1 MKKLTSM
8 LCAVLMAA
16 VALTGCGDSDSSTAE
31 SKADGI
37 DKAAADSKS
46 AEPAEDENA
55 DPDNGSAE
63 PDTKPEKKT
72 YDKPVLADNSVEF
85 AKNMG
90 LGWNLGNTLDATGAG
105 LESEIS
111 WGQPMTTEELI
122 DFVRDS
128 GFTTIRIPVSWGNHV
143 DDDYNIDAEWMARV
157 TEIVDW
163 AEDAGLYIIINSH
176 HDCDKY
182 FPTEEHYEESERYIK
197 AIWAQIAENFKDYD
211 EQLIFESMNE
221 PRLMGTNKEWWFNS
235 DDEEGLESIRVISK
249 LNQVFVDTVR
259 AAGGK
264 NETRFLMVPS
274 NAANAYNA
282 MSEAFTF
289 PTDTVDSRIILSVH
303 AYTPYDFTMNYA
315 GGTDKWGPRS
325 KAGLSFISDLDKTF
339 VQNGIGVVI
348 GEFGATNKDN
358 LDARVAWA
366 TDYCTMT
373 KEAGIA
379 CVLWDNGGTKA
390 GDENFG
396 MIDRNNFEIY
406 YPELLN
412 AMLECY
418 K

>member
-8 LCAVLMAA
+8 LCALTMAA
-16 VALTGCGDSDSSTAE
+16 MALTGCGGSDSSAAEKKDTTKADAE
-31 SKADGI
+31 SEAAQPSDESTEGSSAD
-37 DKAAADSKS
+37 A
-46 AEPAEDENA
+46 
-55 DPDNGSAE
+55 
-63 PDTKPEKKT
+63 KPGNKT
-72 YDKPVLADNSVEF
+72 YEKPVLADNSVEF

-90 LGWNLGNTLDATGAG
+90 LGWNLGNTLDATGEG
-105 LESEIS
+105 LESETS

-122 DFVRDS
+122 DFVRDT

-143 DDDYNIDAEWMARV
+143 DEDYNIDAEWMARV
-157 TEIVDW
+157 TEIVEW
-163 AEDAGLYIIINSH
+163 AENAGLYVIINSH

-197 AIWAQIAENFKDYD
+197 TIWAQIAENFKDHD

-221 PRLMGTNKEWWFNS
+221 PRLMGTNKEWWFNA

-282 MSEAFTF
+282 MSEAFTL
-289 PTDTVDSRIILSVH
+289 PTDTAESRIMLSVH

-315 GGTDKWGPRS
+315 GGTAKWNARS
-325 KAGLSFISDLDKTF
+325 KGGLSFIKDLDNTF
-339 VQNGIGVVI
+339 VKNGIGVVI

-366 TDYCTMT
+366 TDYTTMT
-373 KEAGIA
+373 SEAGIS

-396 MIDRNNFEIY
+396 MIDRNNLEIY

-412 AMLECY
+412 AMLESY

>member
-8 LCAVLMAA
+8 LCAVMLAA
-16 VALTGCGDSDSSTAE
+16 MALTGCGDSDSSAAE
-31 SKADGI
+31 TKDTTKAN
-37 DKAAADSKS
+37 ADSET
-46 AEPAEDENA
+46 AAPADESTDGGNT
-55 DPDNGSAE
+55 D

-90 LGWNLGNTLDATGAG
+90 LGWNLGNTLDATGEG
-105 LESEIS
+105 LESETS

-122 DFVRDS
+122 DFVRDT

-143 DDDYNIDAEWMARV
+143 DDDYTIDAEWMARV
-157 TEIVDW
+157 TEIVEW
-163 AEDAGLYIIINSH
+163 AENAGLYVIINSH

-197 AIWAQIAENFKDYD
+197 TIWAQIAENFKDHD

-221 PRLMGTNKEWWFNS
+221 PRLMGTNKEWWFNA

-282 MSEAFTF
+282 MSEAFTL
-289 PTDTVDSRIILSVH
+289 PTDTAESRIMLSVH

-315 GGTDKWGPRS
+315 GGTAKWNARS
-325 KAGLSFISDLDKTF
+325 KGGLSFIKDLDNTF
-339 VQNGIGVVI
+339 VKNGIGVVI

-366 TDYCTMT
+366 TDYTTMT
-373 KEAGIA
+373 SEAGIS

-396 MIDRNNFEIY
+396 MIDRNNLEIY

-412 AMLECY
+412 AMLESY